1 MSALLTILLYICL
14 CCRANWHPP
23 PQGISHFWL
32 RTKKMLDSQEDI
44 EAASSMDLDSML
56 SDGSSNAA
64 MPLTEADAKTM
75 ATHET
80 ERKKVVV

>member
-1 MSALLTILLYICL
+1 
-14 CCRANWHPP
+14 
-23 PQGISHFWL
+23 
-32 RTKKMLDSQEDI
+32 MLDSQEDI

-56 SDGSSNAA
+56 GDGSSNAA